1 MESKASRP
9 ECVGVALPW
18 LQHLFGSHGMT
29 IAFDADFQD
38 SPPRSQS
45 RLPLVIAAVAI
56 TAMAAIGARAT
67 IVRFAPRTA
76 ALFETLGLP
85 VNLKGLAIE
94 RVNAKVLADGERR
107 ILVVE
112 GDLVNSGDRAEVA
125 RPLAVSVRDADG
137 QQLYTWTTR
146 APQQEVGVNDRAA
159 FVARLASPPVDAA
172 SVVVEFDREG
182 AEPSQQAKGAAKKG
196 VARPLFQGSSTESQ
210 YK

>member
-1 MESKASRP
+1 
-9 ECVGVALPW
+9 
-18 LQHLFGSHGMT
+18 MT

-38 SPPRSQS
+38 IPSRSQG
-45 RLPLVIAAVAI
+45 RLPVVIAIVAVS
-56 TAMAAIGARAT
+56 AMAAISARAT

-76 ALFETLGLP
+76 VLFQTLGLP
-85 VNLKGLAIE
+85 VNLKGLTIE
-94 RVNAKVLADGERR
+94 RVNAKILADGDRR

-125 RPLAVSVRDADG
+125 RSLAVSVRGADG

-146 APQQEVGVNDRAA
+146 APQQEVGVSDRAA

-182 AEPSQQAKGAAKKG
+182 ADPAPQARGAAKKG
-196 VARPLFQGSSTESQ
+196 VARPLYQGSSTESQ